1 MRRNIDML
9 QGSLADKILLFALP
23 LAATGILQQLFNAA
37 DVAVVGRFA
46 GKEAMAAVGSNA
58 SLVSLLVNLFVG
70 VSLGANVIISQCLGQ
85 GDNER
90 VSRAVHTSIIVALI
104 GGVVFAAVG
113 ETFVGSILRLL
124 SVPDDVFGLSKL
136 YLRIYLLGLP
146 VIFLYDFESS
156 IYRSL
161 GDTRTPLVVLTVS
174 GVVNVCLNLVFVV
187 GLGMTVNGVALA
199 TVIANALSAAA
210 LFVLLCKTEQA
221 VRIVP
226 RALKVHSRELGQ
238 ILKVGLPAGVQGAVF
253 SLSNICV
260 QSAINSLGTTIVA
273 ASSAAFYIEVLAY
286 YVVNSFGQACTT
298 FTGQNFGAGNMDRC
312 KRVLR
317 YCVLL
322 GMAFTLCSCAAI
334 LAFGRGLL
342 TLFTTDAEVI
352 EIGYV
357 RLIYIF
363 CTYPFTLF
371 NEMLSGHLRGFGMS
385 ALPAAI
391 SVLGICVFRVFWVF
405 AIFPLRPSFGMILI
419 VYPISLSLTAATL
432 WLIYFAYARRRMYQ
446 AGLQ

>member
-298 FTGQNFGAGNMDRC
+298 FTGQNFGAKKYLRC
-312 KRVLR
+312 KKILKYSLILDAV
-317 YCVLL
+317 
-322 GMAFTLCSCAAI
+322 FTLSICGLI
-334 LAFGRGLL
+334 LLFGRLL
-342 TLFTTDAEVI
+342 LNVFTTDPEVI
-352 EIGYV
+352 ETGYI

-363 CTYPFTLF
+363 SSYLF
-371 NEMLSGHLRGFGMS
+371 SLIGDIFSGYMRGFGMS
-385 ALPAAI
+385 LFPALAALF
-391 SVLGICVFRVFWVF
+391 SICGVRIFWVY
-405 AIFPLRPSFGMILI
+405 AIFPHYQTFPMLLI
-419 VYPISLSLTAATL
+419 VYPISLFVQAFVMFILYLSM
-432 WLIYFAYARRRMYQ
+432 RKNMYV
-446 AGLQ
+446 L